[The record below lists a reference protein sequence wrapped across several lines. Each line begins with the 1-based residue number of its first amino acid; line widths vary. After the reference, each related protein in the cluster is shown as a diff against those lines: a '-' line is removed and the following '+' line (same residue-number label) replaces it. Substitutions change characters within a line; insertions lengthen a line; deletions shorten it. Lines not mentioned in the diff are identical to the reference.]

1 MKKILILILSLAAGG
16 VAMTADAAKYEIA
29 TFAGGCFWCMESPFE
44 KVEGVIK
51 VVSGYTGGPEKN
63 PTYEEV
69 ASGQTGHKEAVEIT
83 FDPKKVT
90 YETLLEIFWKQID
103 PTDSGG
109 QFVDRGEQ
117 YGTAIFY
124 HNSRQKKLAIA
135 SKKRL
140 EKTGPFKKKI
150 VTPIVKATAFY
161 TAEEY
166 HQDYY
171 KKNPFRYNFYRHN
184 SGRDQFL
191 DKKWK
196 K

>member
-124 HNSRQKKLAIA
+124 QI
-135 SKKRL
+135 
-140 EKTGPFKKKI
+140 
-150 VTPIVKATAFY
+150 
-161 TAEEY
+161 
-166 HQDYY
+166 
-171 KKNPFRYNFYRHN
+171 
-184 SGRDQFL
+184 GRAHV
-191 DKKWK
+191 
-196 K
+196 